1 MAGIIQ
7 ADLKKI
13 GVNAKLTD
21 LEPAQYNARLNKG
34 DILML
39 ILTYGRAGRDP
50 GTLVTA
56 ARAWYTERQGG
67 LSHFESDVYE
77 SLRRDL
83 QGTLDREKR
92 KATYRKIQELA
103 LDECFVNPISPY
115 PAPWAYAGHV
125 RGFAYDLDNSPL
137 TAEIW
142 LDK

>member
-1 MAGIIQ
+1 
-7 ADLKKI
+7 
-13 GVNAKLTD
+13 
-21 LEPAQYNARLNKG
+21 
-34 DILML
+34 
-39 ILTYGRAGRDP
+39 
-50 GTLVTA
+50 
-56 ARAWYTERQGG
+56 